1 MALSTQSAAALVGG
15 GIQAKVKT
23 MKVKVLRPFLIGGK
37 VQAEGKKIEVPFALG
52 IELIGGNKVEKL
64 ADEAKEPKEP
74 KAGDE

>member
-15 GIQAKVKT
+15 GLQAKVKT
-23 MKVKVLRPFLIGGK
+23 MKVKVLRPFLINGQ

-64 ADEAKEPKEP
+64 ADEAKEQKKGE
-74 KAGDE
+74 A